1 MRKIAGESEVGRSET
16 FVSWVLKRCE
26 VYKCLATILFNMEF
40 EEFAEAIREE
50 ERVKTKH
57 LQKKA
62 AKKKVTRKVK
72 HDKIVMRDHVRNDMK
87 RHIEYQIKSLR
98 QRNAADCDVVAFIN
112 KKFAQIRQV
121 ISE

>member
-1 MRKIAGESEVGRSET
+1 
-16 FVSWVLKRCE
+16 
-26 VYKCLATILFNMEF
+26 MEF
-40 EEFAEAIREE
+40 EELCKAFEQEE
-50 ERVKTKH
+50 QMKTKH

-62 AKKKVTRKVK
+62 EKKKVTRKVK
-72 HDKIVMRDHVRNDMK
+72 HDKIVMRDHVRSEMK

-98 QRNAADCDVVAFIN
+98 QRNAKDCDVVAFIN

>member
-1 MRKIAGESEVGRSET
+1 MR
-16 FVSWVLKRCE
+16 
-26 VYKCLATILFNMEF
+26 F
-40 EEFAEAIREE
+40 EDSDGFTYFRKEE
-50 ERVKTKH
+50 LKTKH
-57 LQKKA
+57 LIKKA
-62 AKKKVTRKVK
+62 EKKKVTRKVK
-72 HDKIVMRDHVRNDMK
+72 HDKIVMRDHVRGEMK

>member
-1 MRKIAGESEVGRSET
+1 
-16 FVSWVLKRCE
+16 
-26 VYKCLATILFNMEF
+26 MEF
-40 EEFAEAIREE
+40 EELCKAFEREE
-50 ERVKTKH
+50 QMKTKH

-62 AKKKVTRKVK
+62 TKKKVTRKVK
-72 HDKIVMRDHVRNDMK
+72 HDKIVMRDHVRSEMK

-112 KKFAQIRQV
+112 KKFAQIRQI

>member
-1 MRKIAGESEVGRSET
+1 
-16 FVSWVLKRCE
+16 
-26 VYKCLATILFNMEF
+26 MEF
-40 EEFAEAIREE
+40 EELCKAFEQEE
-50 ERVKTKH
+50 MVKTKH

-72 HDKIVMRDHVRNDMK
+72 HDKIVMRDHVRGQLMRDV
-87 RHIEYQIKSLR
+87 EYQIKHLR

-112 KKFAQIRQV
+112 KKFAQIRQI

>member
-1 MRKIAGESEVGRSET
+1 
-16 FVSWVLKRCE
+16 
-26 VYKCLATILFNMEF
+26 MEF
-40 EEFAEAIREE
+40 EELCKAFEE
-50 ERVKTKH
+50 EEIVKTKH

-62 AKKKVTRKVK
+62 EKKKVTRKVK
-72 HDKIVMRDHVRNDMK
+72 HDKIVMRDHVRSEMK

-98 QRNAADCDVVAFIN
+98 QRNAKNCDVVAFIN

>member
-1 MRKIAGESEVGRSET
+1 MDYDELCKA
-16 FVSWVLKRCE
+16 
-26 VYKCLATILFNMEF
+26 F
-40 EEFAEAIREE
+40 EQEE
-50 ERVKTKH
+50 QMKTKH

-62 AKKKVTRKVK
+62 AKMKVTRKVK

-98 QRNAADCDVVAFIN
+98 QRNAKDCDVVAFIN
-112 KKFAQIRQV
+112 KKYAQIRQI

>member
-1 MRKIAGESEVGRSET
+1 MDYQELIKA
-16 FVSWVLKRCE
+16 
-26 VYKCLATILFNMEF
+26 F
-40 EEFAEAIREE
+40 EQEE
-50 ERVKTKH
+50 IVKTKH

-72 HDKIVMRDHVRNDMK
+72 HDKIIMRDHVRSEMR
-87 RHIEYQIKSLR
+87 RHIDYQIRSLR

>member
-1 MRKIAGESEVGRSET
+1 MD
-16 FVSWVLKRCE
+16 
-26 VYKCLATILFNMEF
+26 Y
-40 EEFAEAIREE
+40 EEFIKAFEQEE
-50 ERVKTKH
+50 KMKTKH

-98 QRNAADCDVVAFIN
+98 QRNAKDCDVVAFIN
-112 KKFAQIRQV
+112 KKFAQIRQI

>member
-1 MRKIAGESEVGRSET
+1 MDYEELCKA
-16 FVSWVLKRCE
+16 
-26 VYKCLATILFNMEF
+26 F
-40 EEFAEAIREE
+40 EQEE
-50 ERVKTKH
+50 QMKTKH

-72 HDKIVMRDHVRNDMK
+72 HDKIVMRDHVRDQL
-87 RHIEYQIKSLR
+87 RRDVEYQIKSLR
-98 QRNAADCDVVAFIN
+98 QRNAKNCDVVAFIN

>member
-1 MRKIAGESEVGRSET
+1 MDYQELIKA
-16 FVSWVLKRCE
+16 
-26 VYKCLATILFNMEF
+26 F
-40 EEFAEAIREE
+40 EQEE
-50 ERVKTKH
+50 IVKTKH

-72 HDKIVMRDHVRNDMK
+72 HDKIVMRDHVRSEMR
-87 RHIEYQIKSLR
+87 RHIDYQIRSLR